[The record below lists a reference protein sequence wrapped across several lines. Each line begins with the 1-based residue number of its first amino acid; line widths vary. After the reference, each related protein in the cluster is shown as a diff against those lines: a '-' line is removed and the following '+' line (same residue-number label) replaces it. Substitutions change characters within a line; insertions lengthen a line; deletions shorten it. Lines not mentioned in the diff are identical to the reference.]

1 MSEPRGAV
9 LFDVNLLI
17 ALAWPNHVHHRAG
30 HAWLERQGERPWATC
45 SMTQAGFLRI
55 SANPRLHP
63 VATRTPREAMI
74 ALHEITAMPSHVFWV
89 DDEGPAT

>member
-30 HAWLERQGERPWATC
+30 HAWLERQGERTVGDLLDDP
-45 SMTQAGFLRI
+45 SGI
-55 SANPRLHP
+55 SPH
-63 VATRTPREAMI
+63 
-74 ALHEITAMPSHVFWV
+74 F
-89 DDEGPAT
+89 G